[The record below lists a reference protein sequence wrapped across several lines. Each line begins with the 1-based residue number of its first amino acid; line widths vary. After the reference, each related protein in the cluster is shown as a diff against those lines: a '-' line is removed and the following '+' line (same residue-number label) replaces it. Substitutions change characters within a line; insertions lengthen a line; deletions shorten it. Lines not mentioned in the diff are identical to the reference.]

1 MSVRTLYHYD
11 VIGLL
16 CPSGHSEAG
25 YRLYDE
31 VALVRLGHILLF
43 RELRFSL
50 ADIKAMLDAP
60 DFNQQAALDAQ
71 IHLLEMERTRLD
83 QIIKQAQRLKEGA
96 TTMDYQVFET
106 AKIDAYKKEAKALVE
121 TLQDFITVNY
131 YHCTNDILAGLGQM
145 YTNDTRFKKTSTKP
159 AAKALPSSFRRSFAS
174 TQNKETHAF
183 CIAQVVCVFVILES
197 WR

>member
-1 MSVRTLYHYD
+1 
-11 VIGLL
+11 
-16 CPSGHSEAG
+16 
-25 YRLYDE
+25 
-31 VALVRLGHILLF
+31 
-43 RELRFSL
+43 
-50 ADIKAMLDAP
+50 
-60 DFNQQAALDAQ
+60 
-71 IHLLEMERTRLD
+71 
-83 QIIKQAQRLKEGA
+83 
-96 TTMDYQVFET
+96 MDYQVFET